1 VREQA
6 QAMLASIR
14 TYWRAAQS
22 YQRVLYFVGFLLV
35 LSAMFHGVVLV
46 AMRDSLEGDVSWRK
60 PILFGESF
68 GLTCVSVAWVMTF
81 LAKWRFVG
89 WLLSL
94 ALGLASAYEVIW
106 VSFQQWRG
114 VPSHFNNATP
124 FDQSLFALAGISIG
138 FTGIVILVVT
148 IWAFVRL
155 EAPPSFVWAIRVGLA
170 LLLLGQVFGIPMI
183 QLGGHTFAPAGNMKV
198 PHALALHGAQVLPLL
213 ACLLSLASWSET
225 RRMRIIVAGAAG
237 YCVLVAVG
245 AFQAFRGQAPFN
257 LSLATAFVL
266 LVGATLLAGAYLTAV
281 LGVRKMAH

>member
-1 VREQA
+1 MRGQA
-6 QAMLASIR
+6 QAMWTSVR
-14 TYWRAAQS
+14 NYWREAHS
-22 YQRVLYFVGFLLV
+22 YEKFLYFVGFLL
-35 LSAMFHGVVLV
+35 LASSLFHAGLLIVTGGS
-46 AMRDSLEGDVSWRK
+46 RKGDVSWRK

-68 GLTCVSVAWVMTF
+68 GLTAVSVAWVMTF
-81 LAKWRFVG
+81 LAMQRSVG

-94 ALGLASAYEVIW
+94 SLGLANAYEVIW

-138 FTGIVILVVT
+138 FTGVVVLVVT
-148 IWAFVRL
+148 VWSFVRL
-155 EAPPSFVWAIRVGLA
+155 EAPLSFAWAIRVGLA

-245 AFQAFRGQAPFN
+245 AFQSFSGRAPFD
-257 LSLATAFVL
+257 LRLATAFAL
-266 LVGATLLAGAYLTAV
+266 LIGAILLAGAYLTAV
-281 LGVRKMAH
+281 SGVRKMAH